1 MVKTKK
7 KAKAKKKVAVRA
19 KRPKRKAARKKKTRA
34 KVAPRVKKVVKEL
47 VAVGEVTHFFPHVK
61 AGVIKVKSGGI
72 NIGDTLLLKG
82 HTSDFKQKVSS
93 MQVNHVPVKKA
104 KKGDEIG
111 LLVKKRV
118 RIGDTVYKI

>member
-1 MVKTKK
+1 MVKTRK
-7 KAKAKKKVAVRA
+7 KAKAKKRVAVKA
-19 KRPKRKAARKKKTRA
+19 KRPKRKAASKKKARTKA
-34 KVAPRVKKVVKEL
+34 APKVKEIVKEL
-47 VAVGEVTHFFPHVK
+47 VVVGEVTHFFPHVK
-61 AGVIKVKSGGI
+61 AGVIQVKSGEI

-93 MQVNHVPVKKA
+93 MQVNHVPVKTA

-118 RIGDTVYKI
+118 RIGDTVYKV

>member
-1 MVKTKK
+1 MVKTKR
-7 KAKAKKKVAVRA
+7 KAKAKKRVAAKA
-19 KRPKRKAARKKKTRA
+19 KRPKRKGARKKKTRA
-34 KVAPRVKKVVKEL
+34 KAASRAKKAVKEP
-47 VAVGEVTHFFPHVK
+47 VVVGEVTHFFPHVK
-61 AGVIKVKSGGI
+61 AGVIEVKSGEI

-93 MQVNHVPVKKA
+93 MQVNHVPVKTA

-118 RIGDTVYKI
+118 RTGDTVYKI

>member
-1 MVKTKK
+1 MVKTRK
-7 KAKAKKKVAVRA
+7 KAKAKKRVAVKA
-19 KRPKRKAARKKKTRA
+19 KRPKRKAASKKKARTKA
-34 KVAPRVKKVVKEL
+34 APKVKEIVKEL
-47 VAVGEVTHFFPHVK
+47 VVVGEVTHFFPRVK

-93 MQVNHVPVKKA
+93 MQVNHVPVKTA